1 MELTTAEVSKVT
13 GVTSRTLRHY
23 DAIGLLEPT
32 RTGAGGIRRYDE
44 SALVR
49 LQRILV
55 LRELGMGLDEIGRAL
70 DRGGDVRT
78 ALARHADA
86 LERERDRLSLLVA
99 TVRRTVSALEKGAPL
114 MADEMFEGFDHTQYK
129 DEVVERWGQEAYD
142 RSDAWWRE
150 KGEAGRRAHL
160 AEHLAIADVY
170 ADLSAR
176 GVPAEAPETQAVAK
190 RHAAWIQAGWGDR
203 PVTAEALMGLGDMYV
218 ADERFAVN
226 YTRDGRNYAAYV
238 RDALAAYA
246 VGMLDAE

>member
-142 RSDAWWRE
+142 ASDRWYRSLSQADRDGFAR
-150 KGEAGRRAHL
+150 
-160 AEHLAIADVY
+160 EHLAIVAAY

-176 GVPAEAPETQAVAK
+176 EAPVDSAETQAIVA
-190 RHAAWIQAGWGDR
+190 RHAAWVQAGWGGR
-203 PVTAEALMGLGDMYV
+203 RVTPDALVGLGDMYV
-218 ADERFAVN
+218 ADPRFAAN
-226 YTRDGRNYAAYV
+226 YTDGDRSFVEYV
-238 RDALAAYA
+238 RDAMAVYA